1 MVVPTM
7 DTLPRVPDTHGD
19 TVNEKIFSDLY
30 IRTSWVDANV
40 ALDQIKKVCIPKYF
54 CCHGHPYL
62 SDKYQRFPNCYGIF
76 TISFSSNCIVYLR
89 ANTYNFTNQSLFY
102 YFLFFSKKYPADN
115 SLSQYERFVVVFLVI
130 FSFSVLPSQYVRLN
144 EQYKMSL

>member
-40 ALDQIKKVCIPKYF
+40 ALDQIKKVCILININLKYF
-54 CCHGHPYL
+54 CCLGHPYL
-62 SDKYQRFPNCYGIF
+62 SVKYQLFP
-76 TISFSSNCIVYLR
+76 
-89 ANTYNFTNQSLFY
+89 
-102 YFLFFSKKYPADN
+102 KK
-115 SLSQYERFVVVFLVI
+115 
-130 FSFSVLPSQYVRLN
+130 
-144 EQYKMSL
+144 